1 MGDLEELL
9 RGEVANDVLAAV
21 IRELTRHRTNGG
33 ALPGWAQPVCEALAA
48 AADVEP
54 IPLPRSVSGN
64 GPASGNLASTQ
75 WVTAG
80 EAADLTGCSE
90 RHVRR
95 LAASGQVI
103 ARRVGAHSW
112 LIDQDSITGVLR
124 RTA

>member
-1 MGDLEELL
+1 MGDLDELL

-33 ALPGWAQPVCEALAA
+33 ALPAWAQPVCEALAA
-48 AADVEP
+48 AADVDP
-54 IPLPRSVSGN
+54 IPLPRNVSDVGR
-64 GPASGNLASTQ
+64 GLAMLSSTR

-95 LAASGQVI
+95 LAASGQVV
-103 ARRVGAHSW
+103 ARRVGARSW
-112 LIDQDSITGVLR
+112 LIDQDSITNVLR